1 LLDKYLIER
10 DSSLSADISLILRDY
25 VNALRRFIVED
36 TELKEIARQLY
47 FRHKDAFD
55 FIFQVRPQPGDLV
68 EPLRA
73 LVEISPEF
81 VVDRPGPGRY
91 RFVPVEWGKIKE
103 LNSCPADQWTRTGRN
118 LLFTIRTHKSS
129 DRVNVALALGPS
141 DPEFR
146 EHMYDWA
153 NKYNDIFTGLTKPL
167 GQHTSTIYTHDLLS
181 AGIAESLDD
190 EEKREV
196 LLASWREFLEGH
208 LSVLKKSVSQALEA
222 WNQRQSMA

>member
-1 LLDKYLIER
+1 MER

-91 RFVPVEWGKIKE
+91 DASKKQLLAKR
-103 LNSCPADQWTRTGRN
+103 QQGRE
-118 LLFTIRTHKSS
+118 
-129 DRVNVALALGPS
+129 ALTLCS
-141 DPEFR
+141 W
-146 EHMYDWA
+146 Y
-153 NKYNDIFTGLTKPL
+153 
-167 GQHTSTIYTHDLLS
+167 LLS
-181 AGIAESLDD
+181 A
-190 EEKREV
+190 
-196 LLASWREFLEGH
+196 H
-208 LSVLKKSVSQALEA
+208 
-222 WNQRQSMA
+222 